1 MDNSLVRAAHF
12 FAFKRLKPP
21 ERNPIARPETVR
33 RNSHYFDILSTNP
46 TGSRF
51 YEDSKRA
58 DARQPFKIK
67 ISDIHLG
74 KKWRDLSLL
83 AFLYSGF
90 CPQNIEPKGRV
101 IPVPQR
107 GGGIPANRNLFP
119 FRELAIVLLACFL
132 STTAAFAQAQRGTVI
147 HEETIRVSP
156 NADTA
161 KLGEAER
168 GHELIILDSSR
179 DWTHVEAILRE
190 PRKNADEDDPESE
203 GKTITGWIL
212 TKALVSVTTQD
223 GDKIIFGEAVNSED
237 QASRRRGR
245 RDAAQDAMR
254 LYYRV
259 YDLYPASPL
268 AAEALYRAADIRW
281 QMERNDVMTRPSARE
296 REAYMRGQIDEEWMK
311 LVMKKYPGTK
321 WADLAAFHLIENKLC
336 GDWQAA
342 SKCPEKESELYEKF
356 AKEHDQSTA
365 TPEALYDAAWRQ
377 AALIEIY
384 KTEAN
389 QKKSEAAKARA
400 LDLAQRVV
408 NQNAQGEWALRAKTL
423 IYYIQQGVPTYGNST
438 D

>member
-1 MDNSLVRAAHF
+1 MKLRLIVLAFALLF
-12 FAFKRLKPP
+12 GTTFAF
-21 ERNPIARPETVR
+21 
-33 RNSHYFDILSTNP
+33 
-46 TGSRF
+46 G
-51 YEDSKRA
+51 
-58 DARQPFKIK
+58 
-67 ISDIHLG
+67 
-74 KKWRDLSLL
+74 
-83 AFLYSGF
+83 
-90 CPQNIEPKGRV
+90 
-101 IPVPQR
+101 
-107 GGGIPANRNLFP
+107 
-119 FRELAIVLLACFL
+119 
-132 STTAAFAQAQRGTVI
+132 QAQRGTLI
-147 HEETIRVSP
+147 HEESIRVSP
-156 NADTA
+156 SPDTA
-161 KLGEAER
+161 KLGEAAR
-168 GHELIILDSSR
+168 GHELIIIETSR
-179 DWTHVEAILRE
+179 DWTHVEAIIRE
-190 PRKNADEDDPESE
+190 PRKDTDEDDPTSE

-212 TKALVSVTTQD
+212 TKALVSQNMQD
-223 GDKIIFGEAVNSED
+223 GDKIIFGEAVNSEEE
-237 QASRRRGR
+237 ASRRRGR

-259 YDLYPASPL
+259 YDLFPASPL

-342 SKCPEKESELYEKF
+342 SKCPEKESEMYEKF

-365 TPEALYDAAWRQ
+365 APEALYDAAWRQ

-408 NQNAQGEWALRAKTL
+408 DKYLQSEWALRAKTL
-423 IYYIQQGVPTYGNST
+423 LYYIQQGVPTYGNSE